1 MNACDKNKHAYLLLV
16 HRNPGQVRNLLRL
29 LDHERNELFIHIDA
43 NSSMEISDLLLED
56 MISPVHVY
64 KSISVF
70 WSDVSLT
77 EAELF
82 ILEKALERGP
92 FEYYHLLSGLDLP
105 LKSQDEILDFY
116 DRNHGKEFVEYQ
128 VPGKFVS
135 KPYYDRIKY
144 YHVLSKYYRMSG
156 RIGKFLSYIFIG
168 IEYSLVFLQWL
179 FRVDR
184 IPEGMEFARGSQWFD
199 ITDELARYIQAKKKW
214 IMNQFRMTRASDE
227 SFLPLLV
234 HNSKFKDRLYVKT
247 FDGDMHANMRYI
259 DWKRGDP
266 YVFRAN
272 DFEDLASSDLLFAR
286 KFDETMDSEIIR
298 KISNFVMEK
307 VGSISTQKTVTC
319 SE

>member
-1 MNACDKNKHAYLLLV
+1 MNFSCKNKHAYLLLV
-16 HRNPGQVRNLLRL
+16 HRNPKQVRNLLRL

-43 NSSMEISDLLLED
+43 NSSMEISDLQYED
-56 MISPVHVY
+56 MVSPVHVY
-64 KSISVF
+64 KSVCVF
-70 WSDVSLT
+70 WSDISLT

-116 DRNHGKEFVEYQ
+116 DRNRGKEFVEYQ
-128 VPGKFVS
+128 IPGKFVS

-144 YHVLSKYYRMSG
+144 YHVLSKHYRLPG

-168 IEYSLVFLQWL
+168 IEYFSVFLQWL

-184 IPEGMEFARGSQWFD
+184 IPKDMEFARGSQWFD
-199 ITDELARYIQAKKKW
+199 ITDELARYIQAKKNW

-234 HNSKFKDRLYVKT
+234 HNSKFKDRLYVNT

-259 DWKRGDP
+259 DWNRGDP
-266 YVFRAN
+266 YVFREE
-272 DFEDLASSDLLFAR
+272 DFDELASSDLLFAR
-286 KFDETMDSEIIR
+286 KFDETVDNDIIM
-298 KISNFVMEK
+298 KITNLVM
-307 VGSISTQKTVTC
+307 QKTNKTITC

>member
-1 MNACDKNKHAYLLLV
+1 MNFSCKNKHAYLLLV
-16 HRNPGQVRNLLRL
+16 HRNPEQVRNLLRL

-43 NSSMEISDLLLED
+43 NSSMEISDLQLED
-56 MISPVHVY
+56 MVSPVHVY
-64 KSISVF
+64 KSVCVF
-70 WSDVSLT
+70 WSDISLT

-116 DRNHGKEFVEYQ
+116 DRNRGKEFVEYQ
-128 VPGKFVS
+128 IPGKFVS

-144 YHVLSKYYRMSG
+144 YHVLSKHYRLSG
-156 RIGKFLSYIFIG
+156 HIGKILSYIFIG
-168 IEYSLVFLQWL
+168 IEYSFVFLQWL

-199 ITDELARYIQAKKKW
+199 ITDELARYIQEKKKW
-214 IMNQFRMTRASDE
+214 IMNQFKMTRASDE

-234 HNSKFKDRLYVKT
+234 HNSKFRDRLYVNT

-259 DWKRGDP
+259 DWNRGDP
-266 YVFRAN
+266 YVFRED
-272 DFEDLASSDLLFAR
+272 DFKDLASSDLLFAR
-286 KFDETMDSEIIR
+286 KFDETVDNDIIM
-298 KISNFVMEK
+298 KITNLVM
-307 VGSISTQKTVTC
+307 QKTNKTITC